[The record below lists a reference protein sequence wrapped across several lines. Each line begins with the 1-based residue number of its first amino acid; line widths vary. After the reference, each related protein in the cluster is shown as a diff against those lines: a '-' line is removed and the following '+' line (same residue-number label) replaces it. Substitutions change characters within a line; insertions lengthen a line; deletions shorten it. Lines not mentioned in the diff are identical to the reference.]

1 MDIPKYFSIS
11 QSIIQLI
18 KSGALEPG
26 MKVPSENEIIRNY
39 QVSNTT
45 ARKALQEIVTEGWAY
60 RVKGKGTFVQT
71 RNIERSATRI
81 LGFSKNMIEA
91 GYTPSTRLLE
101 STVVKKGYSDSINGR
116 KYTIKGPVLKIRRL
130 RYADDI
136 PMMLEVRY
144 INLNLC
150 PGIEK
155 LDLSQP
161 LYDLFEN
168 TYNLKMVEVNQMIRT
183 IIILDMVT
191 EELFDI
197 HEPTPAF
204 LVNGVSFT
212 GKEMILEM
220 ERSIYRGDKYSFSVR
235 AT

>member
-1 MDIPKYFSIS
+1 MHLPKYYLIS
-11 QSIIQLI
+11 QDIVKRI
-18 KSGALEPG
+18 KSGELKPG
-26 MKVPSENEIIRNY
+26 MKIPSENEIIRDY

-45 ARKALQEIVTEGWAY
+45 ARKTLQEIAQQGWAY

-71 RNIERSATRI
+71 HNVDRSVTRI

-101 STVVKKGYSDSINGR
+101 STIEKKGYSDIINGR
-116 KYTIKGPVLKIRRL
+116 KYTMRGPVLKIRRL
-130 RYADDI
+130 RYADAT
-136 PMMLEVRY
+136 PMMLEVRF
-144 INLNLC
+144 INMTLC
-150 PGIEK
+150 PGINNM
-155 LDLSQP
+155 DLSRP
-161 LYDLFEN
+161 LYEIYEHFFD
-168 TYNLKMVEVNQMIRT
+168 LKMKQVNQMIRT
-183 IIILDMVT
+183 IIISDMVT

-197 HEPTPAF
+197 HAPTPAF
-204 LVNGVSFT
+204 LVNGVTFT

>member
-1 MDIPKYFSIS
+1 MSVPKYYTIAQNIIKRIIS
-11 QSIIQLI
+11 GELR
-18 KSGALEPG
+18 PG
-26 MKVPSENEIIRNY
+26 MKIPSENEIIREY

-45 ARKALQEIVTEGWAY
+45 ARKSLQEIVNDGWAF

-101 STVVKKGYSDSINGR
+101 SSIVKKGYSDHINGR
-116 KYTIKGPVLKIRRL
+116 KYTMKGPVLKIRRL
-130 RYADDI
+130 RYADNT

-144 INLNLC
+144 INMALC

-155 LDLSQP
+155 KDLGQP
-161 LYDLFEN
+161 LYDIIEHD
-168 TYNLKMVEVNQMIRT
+168 YNIKLDQVNQMIRT
-183 IIILDMVT
+183 IIISDMVT

-204 LVNGVSFT
+204 LVNGVTFC
-212 GKEMILEM
+212 GKELIVEM